1 MNKKIIALLGL
12 GVLVS
17 VNAEA
22 GRKRNV
28 IRSGASNVNVRGVTT
43 TVNASVSDTTKTS
56 SDYTK
61 VAAVTDAVA
70 KRKCSSMVVT
80 ALQNYCGRN
89 KCKNA
94 TEAYAKI
101 TLPTDAKDVNE
112 TYCANF
118 IEEAVNNLWDSYD
131 SYALNEKKN
140 CNIAVA
146 RSLAAEACYRYVLTN
161 QNEKVI
167 ISQSTLDEYCGTNAV
182 IAQYAQLSN
191 GEMIS
196 PAEAGDDLTAYFS
209 KVGNI
214 GWSNL
219 ASYTRLLDL
228 KIDFKTTEFPRDLI
242 QLTNSLKSQ
251 GNMMCGDKHYTEL
264 YDANIQLVDKKSSL
278 ERKIEKEGIL
288 KGGKDWV
295 VDQVGV
301 FAGEDWAKKK
311 SEKPA
316 EKPAEPASAT
326 PAPSAE

>member
-1 MNKKIIALLGL
+1 MNKKLVALLGL

-17 VNAEA
+17 ASADASN
-22 GRKRNV
+22 RRHNT
-28 IRSGASNVNVRGVTT
+28 IRSSSTNTVNVRGTT
-43 TVNASVSDTTKTS
+43 TTINASVSDTTKTS

-70 KRKCSSMVVT
+70 KRKCTNMVVS
-80 ALQNYCGRN
+80 ALQTYCGKT

-101 TLPTDAKDVNE
+101 TLPNDTSSVNE

-140 CNIAVA
+140 CNIALA
-146 RSLAAEACYRYVLTN
+146 RSLAAEACYRYVLTS
-161 QNEKVI
+161 QNEKVV
-167 ISQSTLDEYCGTNAV
+167 ISDSDLSGYCGSGAV
-182 IAQYAQLSN
+182 KAQYAQLTN
-191 GEMIS
+191 GDTIS
-196 PAEAGDDLTAYFS
+196 DSETGDDLPSYFS

-219 ASYTRLLDL
+219 VSYTRLLDL

-242 QLTNSLKSQ
+242 QLVNSLKSQ
-251 GNMMCGDKHYTEL
+251 GNMMCGEKNYTEL
-264 YDANIQLVDKKSSL
+264 YDANIQLVEKKSSL
-278 ERKIEKEGIL
+278 ERKVEEEGIL

-301 FAGEDWAKKK
+301 IKGETWAKDKL
-311 SEKPA
+311 
-316 EKPAEPASAT
+316 T
-326 PAPSAE
+326 PKADK